1 MGTGDRPPFVEE
13 DMSEGL
19 RITMLIT
26 AIALASV
33 FVTVTTWAGLRIITS
48 GATMQQRSATITVPV
63 PPVHG
68 RFSLPPVQAKLL
80 PFYRHAG
87 AVPAVPVAPKR

>member
-1 MGTGDRPPFVEE
+1 MTER
-13 DMSEGL
+13 L
-19 RITMLIT
+19 RTTLLIT
-26 AIALASV
+26 AIVVASA

-48 GATMQQRSATITVPV
+48 GATMQQRSATITVPG

-87 AVPAVPVAPKR
+87 AVPAMPVAPKR